1 MEEAVKKIVLNHYNV
16 FKTPITIPELVSLVK
31 GSVGVKTYS
40 QKEFDENLRKLIEG
54 RAVTIDALGRII
66 PLYSDVEI
74 LNEKE

>member
-1 MEEAVKKIVLNHYNV
+1 MILLFKIVLNHYNV